1 MVMGLAASIRRPGDC
16 FCILPAVKISY
27 VLLALCP
34 CALYDPRGSS
44 NNSFR
49 PAAAQHWLG
58 QCHRHRN
65 KESKHLPRERNR
77 HGRGVAFNLNFLM
90 LSFSNSG
97 RNFGFSDIMKLP
109 WVQVTPV
116 QEGHASFIKVFGSKS
131 DTKQN
136 LLAALT
142 SDLQV
147 TLVLRCRPHT
157 SLLMLLGHNLHPLLL
172 EHRANRAIQ
181 KANFSDGVTISQTH
195 HTS

>member
-1 MVMGLAASIRRPGDC
+1 MGLAASIRRPGDH

-34 CALYDPRGSS
+34 CALDDPGGSS
-44 NNSFR
+44 NNSFC
-49 PAAAQHWLG
+49 PAATQRWLG
-58 QCHRHRN
+58 QCHWQRN
-65 KESKHLPRERNR
+65 KESKHLPRERDR
-77 HGRGVAFNLNFLM
+77 HGCGVAFNLNFLM

-97 RNFGFSDIMKLP
+97 RNFGFSDTMKLP
-109 WVQVTPV
+109 WVLVIPV
-116 QEGHASFIKVFGSKS
+116 QEGHASFIKAFGSKP
-131 DTKQN
+131 DTNQN

-142 SDLQV
+142 SDLRV

-157 SLLMLLGHNLHPLLL
+157 SLPMLLGHNLHLLLL

-181 KANFSDGVTISQTH
+181 KAHSSDGITMSQTH